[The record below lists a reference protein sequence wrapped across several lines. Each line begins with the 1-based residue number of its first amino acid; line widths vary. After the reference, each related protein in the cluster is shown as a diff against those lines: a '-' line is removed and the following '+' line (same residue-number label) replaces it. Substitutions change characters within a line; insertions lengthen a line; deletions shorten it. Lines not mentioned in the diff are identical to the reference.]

1 MFLAV
6 LVTKYTAVE
15 EKKRELAFLE
25 FMFYK
30 QILSKYISE
39 YALRY

>member
-15 EKKRELAFLE
+15 EKKELAFLE

-39 YALRY
+39 YAIRY